1 MVTENLTRFLE
12 RTAKEL
18 GIPGQACAVM
28 LHDEPV
34 YEKYLGLA
42 DIESGR
48 PIAPDTVYRIYSM
61 TKLFTVTAAMQL
73 YEQGLFDIQDPVAK
87 YLPEFEDVKMYS
99 TSDNGVRKAV
109 PLNRP
114 LRILD
119 LLTCTGGFTYFVEKR
134 GSSGSSNASAVL
146 TACTQTSLDLAE
158 VMFELEMKYPEK
170 TFSNRDFTMAVSKIP
185 LAFQPGSHWMYGM
198 NFEVLGAVVEVLSG
212 KTLDVY
218 IEENIC
224 RPLGLLDTGFHLKPG
239 QEVRLCSYY
248 NITDKDAPV
257 KFTNKDDY
265 YQSKAR
271 FVRGGGGM
279 LSTLPEFMRF
289 ANTLQRGG
297 TSPDG
302 VRILGR
308 KTVELMT
315 ANHLGPAQ
323 RADISWP
330 SLAGYGYGFGCRVLL
345 DKTPGGSASSVG
357 EWGWSGS
364 AGTWMACD
372 PQEQLTVCL
381 MKQVFPAYEGWI
393 IPRFKSVLW
402 GALD

>member
-1 MVTENLTRFLE
+1 LESKNLDAFLSS
-12 RTAKEL
+12 TAEEL
-18 GIPGQACAVM
+18 GIPGQSCAVM
-28 LHDEPV
+28 INDELV
-34 YEKYLGLA
+34 YEKYMGYA
-42 DIESGR
+42 DLETNR
-48 PIAPDTVYRIYSM
+48 MIAPDTVFRIYSM

-73 YEQGLFDIQDPVAK
+73 YEQGKFDILDPVAK
-87 YLPEFEDVKMYS
+87 YLPEFSDVKMYT
-99 TSDNGVRKAV
+99 TSDSGVRTAV
-109 PLNRP
+109 PLKRP

-119 LLTCTGGFTYFVEKR
+119 LLTCTGGFTYFTEKK

-146 TACTQTSLDLAE
+146 TASTQTAIDLAE
-158 VMFELEMKYPEK
+158 IMFELEMEYPGK
-170 TFSNRDFTMAVSKIP
+170 TFSNRDFTKAVSRIP

-212 KTLDVY
+212 KTLDVC

-224 RPLGLLDTGFHLKPG
+224 APLGLKDTSFHLNPDM
-239 QEVRLCSYY
+239 EERLCSYY
-248 NITDKDAPV
+248 NISDKANPV

-265 YQSKAR
+265 YQPQAK

-279 LSTLPEFMRF
+279 LSTLSEFMRF

-308 KTVELMT
+308 KTVELMSS
-315 ANHLGPAQ
+315 NHLGEAQ
-323 RADISWP
+323 IKDITWP
-330 SLAGYGYGFGCRVLL
+330 SLAGYGYGFGCRVLM
-345 DKTPGGSASSVG
+345 DKSTGGSTSSVG

-372 PQEQLTVCL
+372 PQEKLTVCL

-393 IPRFKSVLW
+393 VPRFKPVLW
-402 GALD
+402 GSL